1 MCGYRSVP
9 EDRGTCLFVRSFVFF
24 CTVTDL
30 CAVCFFPHDI
40 SKTDAAGITKLDTE
54 ILHDES
60 WKFIYFG
67 VKKIKGQAHVRVTNT
82 LQAWIFVL
90 L

>member
-1 MCGYRSVP
+1 MDRSVP
-9 EDRGTCLFVRSFVFF
+9 EDRGTCLFVRSFVFLYGYGF
-24 CTVTDL
+24 
-30 CAVCFFPHDI
+30 VCCLFFPHDI
-40 SKTDAAGITKLDTE
+40 SKTDAAGITKLDTK